1 MPPSTPDTPPAD
13 GVAPGATPRRVVVGQ
28 SGITY
33 SLYEPLRVGGSGAFG
48 QLWTGQYTAAD
59 GSHPTVAVK
68 ILDQRSFVRDDAA
81 RAEFDRGRD
90 RGPHVVPFR
99 DHSVDGADPAFVVM
113 DYLPGVNLQR
123 WVEDNGT
130 LGDAEL
136 AALLSALASAL
147 EHIYGEQDSTR
158 RSYHGDLSPKNLMRV
173 PPTDEVPRPRYVVL
187 DFGHGHRD
195 ETVTPSS
202 VVHPARYVTPE
213 ANRPI
218 AELGEHLIYSDV
230 HLAAQVVL
238 YALTGKHPTT
248 WGSTD
253 VGRDLALL
261 GQGVPAS
268 APPALRRLLVR
279 MLEVDIRTRGR
290 RARLTRVTRE
300 LRSIANDLLG
310 PAVSSTRAV
319 VTRPRPVA
327 QLSLAGWTFVG
338 LVVGLVAARW
348 LSLRLESWGIVPAGT
363 ESPQEVVVALMLAWG
378 GLFVLAAGVWLIR
391 RRARRRRA

>member
-1 MPPSTPDTPPAD
+1 MIVGKS
-13 GVAPGATPRRVVVGQ
+13 GVA
-28 SGITY
+28 Y
-33 SLYEPLRVGGSGAFG
+33 SLYEPLRVGGAGAFG

-68 ILDQRSFVRDDAA
+68 ILDQRSLVRDDAA
-81 RAEFDRGRD
+81 RAEFERGRD
-90 RGPHVVPFR
+90 RGPHVVRFR
-99 DHSVDGADPAFVVM
+99 DHSADGADPAFVVM

-130 LGDAEL
+130 HGDAEL

-147 EHIYGEQDSTR
+147 EHIYGEHDSTR

-173 PPTDEVPRPRYVVL
+173 PPTDEAPRPRYVVL

-195 ETVTPSS
+195 QTLTPSS

-218 AELGEHLIYSDV
+218 SELGEHLIYSDV

-238 YALTGKHPTT
+238 YALSGDHPTT

-253 VGRDLALL
+253 VGRDLAEL
-261 GQGVPAS
+261 GQRIPSS
-268 APPALRRLLVR
+268 APPALRDLLVR
-279 MLEVDIRTRGR
+279 MLEVDIRTRAR
-290 RARLTRVTRE
+290 RARLSRVTRE
-300 LRSIANDLLG
+300 LRSIADDLLG
-310 PAVSSTRAV
+310 TSGRSHRTAPDQPRSVARRVLPRAGR
-319 VTRPRPVA
+319 T
-327 QLSLAGWTFVG
+327 LLGLASG

-348 LSLRLESWGIVPAGT
+348 MTPRLEGWGIVPIGT
-363 ESPQEVVVALMLAWG
+363 EAPQEFAVALMLAWG
-378 GLFVLAAGVWLIR
+378 GLFVLATGLWLIR
-391 RRARRRRA
+391 RRTRKRVA